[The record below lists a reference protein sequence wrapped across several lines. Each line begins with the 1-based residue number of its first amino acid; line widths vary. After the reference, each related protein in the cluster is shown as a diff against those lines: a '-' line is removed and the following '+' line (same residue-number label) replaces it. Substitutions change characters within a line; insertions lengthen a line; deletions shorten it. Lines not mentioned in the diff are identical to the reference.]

1 MNDEESD
8 KVSDQSAN
16 SQPHETTADAHESE
30 AHTDHDHAHEEPHAD
45 EAPLED
51 STLATSADGHVHA
64 EGGDFWAEYFGLL
77 TDPAHVAFE
86 LTMSAI
92 VDLFI
97 IFLGYKI
104 IWKGYIYPRLR
115 RSIHQELDAEHHVV
129 HHDHAPGVS
138 PEDCVNNEK
147 HHAS

>member
-1 MNDEESD
+1 MNDEESGE
-8 KVSDQSAN
+8 VSDQSAE
-16 SQPHETTADAHESE
+16 SQPNEPTADSHEGE
-30 AHTDHDHAHEEPHAD
+30 AHADHDHAREELHAD

-64 EGGDFWAEYFGLL
+64 EGGGFWAEYFGLL

-86 LTMSAI
+86 LTMAVI

-104 IWKGYIYPRLR
+104 IWKGYIYPRIR
-115 RSIHQELDAEHHVV
+115 KSIYQEIDAEHHVK
-129 HHDHAPGVS
+129 HNDHAPGVS
-138 PEDCVNNEK
+138 PEDCVINESN
-147 HHAS
+147 HAS